1 MDKII
6 VFLSE
11 HWALVLA
18 FCIAFFW
25 VLSLE
30 MSGKVKGVAKLR
42 PQEVVGLLN
51 QQQGLIL
58 DLRPVDQFNKGH
70 ITGAK
75 KGEDSAFD
83 SLCQKYSSYKIKPV
97 IVVCGNG
104 QQSLALALKMR
115 KAGFE
120 RADVLTGGIRA
131 WTDAG
136 LPLVT

>member
-6 VFLSE
+6 VFLSQ

-18 FCIAFFW
+18 FCLAFFW

-30 MSGKVKGVAKLR
+30 MGGKVRGVAKLR

-58 DLRPVDQFNKGH
+58 DLRPLDQFKKGH
-70 ITGAK
+70 ITGSKREELAQ
-75 KGEDSAFD
+75 FD
-83 SLCQKYSSYKIKPV
+83 ALAQKYSTYKIKPV

-104 QQSLALALKMR
+104 QQSLTFALKLR

-120 RADVLTGGIRA
+120 RADVLTGGLRA